1 MITEA
6 ELPSHWGLEGR
17 GIEVKNTFI
26 PTRSVEISLGTGPSQ
41 LHV

>member
-6 ELPSHWGLEGR
+6 ELPSHWGLEGL

-26 PTRSVEISLGTGPSQ
+26 PTPSAEISLETGSSQ

>member
-6 ELPSHWGLEGR
+6 ELLSHWGLEGQ

-26 PTRSVEISLGTGPSQ
+26 PTPSVEISLGPGSSQ

>member
-6 ELPSHWGLEGR
+6 ELLSHWGLEGQ

-26 PTRSVEISLGTGPSQ
+26 PTPSVERSLGTGSSQ